1 MSHIIHAIVLKGPY
15 NHQEAD
21 KYELTG
27 VDLNFDLTLFFIDN
41 DFIDYW
47 EKKLAY
53 SGYLESN
60 CHLVNKRVIYDL
72 MKRIS
77 LSDPIEYAVIVT
89 AYVGGM
95 GDQFANI
102 YRNDQNADLSVKTI
116 NEALNYLGTDQ
127 GNHLDEFDAVGL
139 GRFRSNPAYLDKYQK
154 LLGELE

>member
-1 MSHIIHAIVLKGPY
+1 MSHIIQAILLKGPY
-15 NHQEAD
+15 NHEEAD
-21 KYELTG
+21 KYELAG
-27 VDLNFDLTLFFIDN
+27 VDLDFDLTLFYIDN

-60 CHLVNKRVIYDL
+60 CHLVNKRVIYEL

-77 LSDPIEYAVIVT
+77 LSIPVEYAIIVT

-102 YRNDQNADLSVKTI
+102 YHNDQNVDPSFNTI
-116 NEALNYLGTDQ
+116 NDVLNYLGVDR

-139 GRFRSNPAYLDKYQK
+139 GRYRSNPGYLDKYQK
-154 LLGELE
+154 LLEELE

>member
-1 MSHIIHAIVLKGPY
+1 MSHIIQAILLKGPY
-15 NHQEAD
+15 NHEEAD
-21 KYELTG
+21 KYELAG
-27 VDLNFDLTLFFIDN
+27 VDLDFDLTLFYIDN

-60 CHLVNKRVIYDL
+60 CHLVNKRVIYEL

-77 LSDPIEYAVIVT
+77 LSIPVEYAIIVT

-102 YRNDQNADLSVKTI
+102 YRNDQNVDPSFNTI
-116 NEALNYLGTDQ
+116 NDVLNYLGVDR

-139 GRFRSNPAYLDKYQK
+139 GRYRSNPGYLDKYQK
-154 LLGELE
+154 LLEELE